1 MRILAGVFA
10 ICTIAACSFD
20 TTGAPSGS
28 PDNVDASTLV
38 APPDAG
44 VADAA
49 PPQSPPD
56 ACMGKHCDGDT
67 GPGGH

>member
-20 TTGAPSGS
+20 TTGAPSS
-28 PDNVDASTLV
+28 PPTDVDAATV
-38 APPDAG
+38 TAPPDAG

-49 PPQSPPD
+49 PTPPD
-56 ACMGKHCDGDT
+56 ACMGKHCKG
-67 GPGGH
+67 GPGPDD